1 MDIVILDRGGIVG
14 MLVLILLLF
23 LHLCLNTTR
32 HTHTAQVGGG
42 RVLLA
47 PEYEQTFIEKHC
59 FDHLSL
65 LAWYKAD
72 ELKHFFLSLSP
83 GPGAIKN
90 MIISRAEN
98 DPSVLTI
105 T

>member
-1 MDIVILDRGGIVG
+1 
-14 MLVLILLLF
+14 MLT
-23 LHLCLNTTR
+23 LHR
-32 HTHTAQVGGG
+32 WEVGG
-42 RVLLA
+42 VLLA

-65 LAWYKAD
+65 LAWYKAG